1 MSGPADAAEAAA
13 LVTPAG
19 GTVAVRIWPSG
30 PSSKIAPTQQ
40 SATVVGYWDAC
51 ARIPW
56 AVLLLSVVQLAAFV
70 FYGGVADQQRLY
82 FALPTRSTGDVHSAS
97 WWRYLSY
104 SLVHVSFVHVGIN
117 VALQLLVGVPL
128 ETEQGR
134 MRLLAVYTC
143 GVYGG
148 ALASARWQ
156 PQQKLAGASAGVFG
170 LLMSHVPHTAWVG
183 EGGCFVEVVRQMQM
197 KCRK

>member
-1 MSGPADAAEAAA
+1 MSTSATDTAEAVAAEEHDAF
-13 LVTPAG
+13 LTPAG
-19 GTVAVRIWPSG
+19 RPVAVRIWPSG
-30 PSSKIAPTQQ
+30 NSGRT
-40 SATVVGYWDAC
+40 SATKCPTNPATTTATGYWDAC

-56 AVLLLSVVQLAAFV
+56 AILLLSAVQCAVFV
-70 FYGGVADQQRLY
+70 FCSGAAEQQRMY
-82 FALPTRSTGDVHSAS
+82 FALPARSADAVHSAS

-134 MRLLAVYTC
+134 VRLLAVYVA

-148 ALASARWQ
+148 ALAAARWQ
-156 PQQKLAGASAGVFG
+156 PQLKLAGASAGVFG
-170 LLMSHVPHTAWVG
+170 LLLSHVPHTAMVG
-183 EGGCFVEVVRQMQM
+183 E
-197 KCRK
+197 